1 MCKVDR
7 CKWPS
12 KRKVYLGFLRL
23 LLRYIWQSY
32 LLFFMTE
39 SVLINNITK
48 PDFIFQTQ
56 AAFVLWSCLYFYFFK
71 SKTPWRFMCRNRNR
85 GEKLMSSSH
94 SLFTRLDHC
103 ISSFFVQYVK
113 WKFLVSLEMQA
124 CPICFSGS
132 CLVRDVLLRQTCE
145 RMFWWSRHLR
155 GHAMFDKSI
164 NGST

>member
-39 SVLINNITK
+39 RVLINNITK

-85 GEKLMSSSH
+85 GEKTHELKSFTLYQAR
-94 SLFTRLDHC
+94 SLY
-103 ISSFFVQYVK
+103 I
-113 WKFLVSLEMQA
+113 KFLCAVCEVKIFGFFGNAGVSHMLFWKLSCE
-124 CPICFSGS
+124 ICFVKDKH
-132 CLVRDVLLRQTCE
+132 VRGCFGEADT
-145 RMFWWSRHLR
+145 
-155 GHAMFDKSI
+155 
-164 NGST
+164 

>member
-56 AAFVLWSCLYFYFFK
+56 AAFVLWSCLYFYFLK
-71 SKTPWRFMCRNRNR
+71 VKPPEDSCVETGTGVKNSWAQVI
-85 GEKLMSSSH
+85 H
-94 SLFTRLDHC
+94 SLPGS
-103 ISSFFVQYVK
+103 IIVYQ
-113 WKFLVSLEMQA
+113 VSLCSMWSENFWFLWKCKRVPYAFLEAVLWEMF
-124 CPICFSGS
+124 C
-132 CLVRDVLLRQTCE
+132 
-145 RMFWWSRHLR
+145 
-155 GHAMFDKSI
+155 
-164 NGST
+164 